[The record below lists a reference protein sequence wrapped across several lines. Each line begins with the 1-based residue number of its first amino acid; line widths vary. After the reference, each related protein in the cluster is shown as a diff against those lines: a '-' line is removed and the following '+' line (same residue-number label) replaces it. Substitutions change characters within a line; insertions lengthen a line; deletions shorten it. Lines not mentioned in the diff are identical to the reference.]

1 MYGQWADMWMN
12 KENEHHFNRVY
23 LVFVL
28 FLIVLVAGYTG
39 AIFYISNFDNKI
51 IWISTVF
58 LVLILIVGGA
68 WVWTL
73 KYKIGGVIR
82 TLDDVIDGAIIGQ
95 GTERITGYAE
105 TNISSLENKLIRYI
119 ELSTTHDA
127 KVEAEKNKIKE
138 LISDISHQT
147 KTPLSNIVLYS
158 QLLDEQPQLDEDTRG
173 FVMQIKAQTGK
184 LDWLIQSLIKMSRLE
199 TGIISI
205 HATINPVIESITKA
219 VSQVYTQAEHN
230 HIEITIDC
238 DQAITARY
246 DMKWTSEALFNI
258 MENAVKYSAPGEKI
272 HIAAQANEMF
282 TRIDISDTGIGIEE
296 SELND
301 IFKRF
306 YRCKATSQYE
316 GVGIGLFLAREIIS
330 SQGGYIMASSTVG
343 QGSTFSVY
351 LLQL

>member
-1 MYGQWADMWMN
+1 MQMN
-12 KENEHHFNRVY
+12 KDDKHQFNRVY
-23 LVFVL
+23 LVFALLLTV
-28 FLIVLVAGYTG
+28 VVVGYTG
-39 AIFYISNFDNKI
+39 AIWYLANFDHTI
-51 IWISTVF
+51 IWISVVF
-58 LVLILIVGGA
+58 LILIFTVGGA

-73 KYKIGGVIR
+73 KYKIGGVIQ
-82 TLDDVIDGAIIGQ
+82 TLDDVIDGAITGQ
-95 GTERITGYAE
+95 GSERVTGYAE

-119 ELSTTHDA
+119 DLSTTHDA

-158 QLLDEQPQLDEDTRG
+158 QLLDELPELDEDTRE
-173 FVMQIKAQTGK
+173 FVTQIKSQAGK

-219 VSQVYTQAEHN
+219 VSQVYILAEYN

-238 DQAITARY
+238 DQAITARH

-258 MENAVKYSAPGEKI
+258 MENAVKYSASGEKI
-272 HIAAQANEMF
+272 HIATQANEMF

-330 SQGGYIMASSTVG
+330 AQGGYIMASSTAG

-351 LLQL
+351 LLRI

>member
-1 MYGQWADMWMN
+1 MDKG
-12 KENEHHFNRVY
+12 NEHHFNRVY
-23 LVFVL
+23 LVFA
-28 FLIVLVAGYTG
+28 FLLTVVVVGYTG
-39 AIFYISNFDNKI
+39 VILYIADMDHRI
-51 IWISTVF
+51 LWISAVF
-58 LVLILIVGGA
+58 LVLIFIVGGA

-73 KYKIGGVIR
+73 KYKITGVIR
-82 TLDDVIDGAIIGQ
+82 TLDDVIDSAITGQ
-95 GTERITGYAE
+95 GSERVTGYTE

-119 ELSTTHDA
+119 EVSTTHDA

-158 QLLDEQPQLDEDTRG
+158 QLLDELPQLDESTRG
-173 FVMQIKAQTGK
+173 YVLQIKSQSDK

-205 HATINPVIESITKA
+205 HAMINPVIESITKA
-219 VSQVYTQAEHN
+219 MSQVYARAEQN
-230 HIEITIDC
+230 QIEISIAC
-238 DQAITARY
+238 DQAITARH

-258 MENAVKYSAPGEKI
+258 LENAVKYSAPGGNI
-272 HIAAQANEMF
+272 HISAQANEMF

-330 SQGGYIMASSTVG
+330 SQGGYIMATSTVG
-343 QGSTFSVY
+343 KGSTFSVY
-351 LLQL
+351 LLRI